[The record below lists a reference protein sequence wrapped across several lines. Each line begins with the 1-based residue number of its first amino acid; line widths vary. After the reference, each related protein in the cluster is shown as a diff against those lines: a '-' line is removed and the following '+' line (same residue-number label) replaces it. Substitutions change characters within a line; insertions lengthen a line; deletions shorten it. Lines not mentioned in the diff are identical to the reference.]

1 MTSVTNAP
9 MNSAATPGELSP
21 SARGCLRLGACLALF
36 LVAPAWLGIAS
47 LVGASHSIQWPA
59 WYAWVASIVGV
70 VVLVRGAMLRRR
82 SRESMREAIRGW
94 DDLERCHASVELAVA
109 TLLTSGRYERGV
121 NARYQAARAQR
132 ERARAVIA
140 SCGALSFPASLSAAT
155 SRSVERAVA
164 SFPSLMDADASMMA
178 ACEFFDRGHNWRR
191 VWNNEVGV
199 VFEDMTVIET
209 ITDSIQWRSR
219 APMVRTMV
227 ASLVEWL
234 DEQRLAVIDI
244 SESLDRAAITPAQAL
259 DHLDAI
265 ADEARVRL
273 VGLIEAALASDTPM
287 LGRRRY
293 KRWRNGAG
301 EKLRTNETRYIG
313 AYRIAGVTYSY
324 NPAQAVRLTANS
336 AGIDL
341 AGSAAHSTA
350 RFVAFNAGLR
360 ASRVPPPLPRLGW
373 GVAVRFLA
381 RDLPDVGGEHW
392 SAQER
397 DRVLIEAGASSSNW
411 RARGTMVRL
420 RALRISRVQVSSIV
434 EGDEEL

>member
-21 SARGCLRLGACLALF
+21 SARGCLRLGAGLTLF
-36 LVAPAWLGIAS
+36 LAAPAWLGIAS
-47 LVGASHSIQWPA
+47 LVDASHAIQWPA

-273 VGLIEAALASDTPM
+273 VELIEAALASDTSM

-293 KRWRNGAG
+293 KRWRTGAG

-411 RARGTMVRL
+411 RARGTMVGL
-420 RALRISRVQVSSIV
+420 RP
-434 EGDEEL
+434 